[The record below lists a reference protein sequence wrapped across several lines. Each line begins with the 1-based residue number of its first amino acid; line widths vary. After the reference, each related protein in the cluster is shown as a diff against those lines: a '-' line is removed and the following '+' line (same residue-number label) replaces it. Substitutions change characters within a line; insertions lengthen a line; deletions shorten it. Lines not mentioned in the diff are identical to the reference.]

1 MNVTLR
7 QLRAFVALTRSGSF
21 TAAAES
27 LHVTQSAL
35 SGLVKELEQGLGV
48 RLVDRST
55 RRVALTEIGQGFYPL
70 VEKILQDLDGAL
82 HRIEDLKTLQGG
94 VVRIAAPQLIA
105 CTLLPEVIAAW
116 HAAHPAVQIRLADC
130 AVESVLARVASG
142 EVDFGIGPER
152 PAAPEIRA
160 ETLFEMPFM
169 LVFPRRHALE
179 RRKRITW
186 DDAMRHPFIA
196 LQGQFTERLALD
208 LHAAV
213 RAPGLHPS
221 NEVAFMTTALSM
233 VRAGLGVTACLPYAA
248 SLVKLYKLQMRLL
261 HDPEVR
267 RKFLLYTRDSASLS
281 PAASAFAAFLFDFV
295 RDHDWSA
302 SAAWAE

>member
-7 QLRAFVALTRSGSF
+7 QLRAFVAVARSGSF
-21 TAAAES
+21 TGAAES

-35 SGLVKELEQGLGV
+35 SGLMKELEQGLGV

-55 RRVALTEIGQGFYPL
+55 RKIVLTGIGQGFYPL

-116 HAAHPAVQIRLADC
+116 HAAHPAVQIKLADC
-130 AVESVLARVASG
+130 AVENVLARVASG

-152 PAAPEIRA
+152 PAAPEIHA

-179 RRKRITW
+179 KQERLTW
-186 DDAMRHPFIA
+186 DDARHHPFIA

-208 LHAAV
+208 LHAAL
-213 RAPGLHPS
+213 RDPGLHPS

-233 VRAGLGVTACLPYAA
+233 VRAGLGITACLPYAA
-248 SLVKLYKLQMRLL
+248 SLVRLYQLRMRPL
-261 HDPEVR
+261 HDPEIR
-267 RKFLLYTRDSASLS
+267 RKFLVYRHGSTSLS
-281 PAASAFAAFLFDFV
+281 PAAAAFADFLFEFV
-295 RDHDWSA
+295 RGWDA
-302 SAAWAE
+302 GAARAE